1 VHIACDNGN
10 LTKYLANV
18 GFQQNHLQRPCPYSR
33 KLAQTKSIC
42 AMLLYQVVTSNIEHW
57 TVPVLFLQV
66 LEWKDTQHATFPG
79 ESFQQFS
86 LGGIWDCW
94 DTPRKSYQY
103 HTNNYDT
110 WYDE

>member
-1 VHIACDNGN
+1 
-10 LTKYLANV
+10 
-18 GFQQNHLQRPCPYSR
+18 
-33 KLAQTKSIC
+33 
-42 AMLLYQVVTSNIEHW
+42 MLLYQVVTSNIEHW